1 MNIRSAA
8 VGAGAT
14 VAVAVGVFA
23 AVATANAQ
31 QAGPEPTPV
40 TAAAAAS
47 TASDDARYLR
57 AMRWLVPGS
66 AFEDSSD
73 ADLVGYAKNFCS
85 NGADASGLS
94 DAAAVQEMFDISP
107 GELRSIFRVMVANYC
122 PEHRGN
128 V

>member
-1 MNIRSAA
+1 MNNIRSAL
-8 VGAGAT
+8 VGAGAVIV
-14 VAVAVGVFA
+14 VATGVFTA
-23 AVATANAQ
+23 GVVANAQ
-31 QAGPEPTPV
+31 QQDEPDVAPV
-40 TAAAAAS
+40 VAA
-47 TASDDARYLR
+47 DDRYLR

-73 ADLVGYAKNFCS
+73 ADLIGYAKNFCS
-85 NGADASGLS
+85 NGADASGLG